1 MHNDTQTEYALVSSE
16 LPSLRVMLIFQNTF
30 QLTTPMTS
38 EDIKKF
44 FTMVEW
50 LSGNY
55 PDVKNSQC
63 LIWYN
68 SFFNGL
74 VTVDKVDI
82 MYQVFKYRRYV
93 HDTGID
99 NCPYYRGE
107 TKWYNWWYTY
117 HHGWKYWDQD
127 DQDTI
132 TDPGVGL
139 PGHPANWRTMADT
152 LLMAWGDSNPSETY
166 INKGVSN
173 LLKGVNE
180 VHASEDKVMNNWTGI
195 STVTGSISSLWSKQ
209 KADLVALKALTTMDN
224 KSYLFLLH
232 LLIGLATGD
241 TKMTTFVNKLVV
253 VNTSTEAYPNEK
265 FINQLTYFVLMYLGD
280 IRETDVKYGWN
291 NEQLQT
297 FVRDLI
303 SVINKTTSASPGST
317 AIVASLNL
325 QLGLLSTISYYP
337 LIDPE
342 SSQPLSERKSDT
354 RAALNRA
361 LKATPIEA

>member
-1 MHNDTQTEYALVSSE
+1 MHNNTQTEYAIVSSE
-16 LPSLRVMLIFQNTF
+16 LAALRVMLLFQNTF
-30 QLTTPMTS
+30 QLTTPIAS
-38 EDIKKF
+38 KDITTF

-50 LSGNY
+50 LSDNY
-55 PDVKNSQC
+55 PNVKNSQC
-63 LIWYN
+63 LIWYD
-68 SFFNGL
+68 SFFDGL
-74 VTVDKVDI
+74 VSVDKIDI

-99 NCPYYRGE
+99 NCFYYRGE

-127 DQDTI
+127 DQDTK

-139 PGHPANWRTMADT
+139 PGHPAKWKTKAET
-152 LLMAWGDSNPSETY
+152 LLKAWGDSNPSATY

-173 LLKGVNE
+173 LLKGVIE
-180 VHASEDKVMNNWTGI
+180 VHAFEDRIMKEWTGI
-195 STVTGSISSLWSKQ
+195 STVTGSITSLWSKQ
-209 KADLVALKALTTMDN
+209 KADLVALKELTTMDN
-224 KSYLFLLH
+224 KCYLFLLH
-232 LLIGLATGD
+232 LLTGLATGD
-241 TKMTTFVNKLVV
+241 TKMTAFVNKLVV
-253 VNTSTEAYPNEK
+253 VNTSTEAYPEEK

-280 IRETDVKYGWN
+280 ARETDGKYGWN
-291 NEQLQT
+291 NGQLQT

-317 AIVASLNL
+317 AIAASLNR

-337 LIDPE
+337 LVDPE

-354 RAALNRA
+354 RAALNKA